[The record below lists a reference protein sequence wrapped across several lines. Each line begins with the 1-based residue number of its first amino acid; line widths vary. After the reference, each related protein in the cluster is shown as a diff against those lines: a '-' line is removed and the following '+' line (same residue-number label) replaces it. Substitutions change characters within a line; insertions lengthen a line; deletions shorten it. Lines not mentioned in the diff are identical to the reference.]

1 MLRRKAVGHQLVASV
16 GTMLADAAAAEA
28 VTALDAA
35 GIRCLLLRGPAIA
48 ALLYDDPAERAYL
61 DADLLVQP
69 GSLEHAE
76 AAIVACG
83 CTESPLEVALP
94 EARPGHAHTW
104 RTHAGGMIDLHRTLI
119 GISAS
124 QETAWAVLARDTN
137 SVAIKGVTVETPS
150 AAALALIVALHAA
163 HHVDSPAHALDD
175 LERALTRLS
184 HSTWA
189 EASRIAA
196 ELDALEAFRAGLAL
210 SGRGFAELKRL
221 GLDSN
226 AGTTRGKTGGGRVFH
241 VAQGITW
248 LASTPGARAKVS
260 FLRRRLFPSPRAM
273 RSRSSLARRGR
284 VGLVLSYPARWLDAA
299 RHLPAALLAL
309 QRRAR

>member
-124 QETAWAVLARDTN
+124 QETAWAV
-137 SVAIKGVTVETPS
+137 
-150 AAALALIVALHAA
+150 IVALHAA